1 VARRTTIKPQTP
13 SNNTKKINEE
23 KKALGLTS
31 VPSTYF
37 LPSSDNPETKGLLG
51 IGLLKPR
58 VNTPDDFQPIL
69 TNKGTPSYS
78 LSTVQTYIYF
88 FVTYNNI
95 FENRVDGKIYSFV
108 VVKMLSGSTTK
119 DVAVYLGLSVNAV
132 TPLTLTQYQNDSFTH
147 PKYVNQDGEPL
158 SLRYAEVPILRQ
170 TTPGRLD
177 NVPIGYPDFDSTPNT
192 VLVRRGPYPQAPIV
206 DFATAT
212 GATSS
217 VTISAG
223 GTVYFV
229 DISVMSPPT
238 IRPLSWS
245 WNFGATASPTGST
258 AQNQIVSFS
267 TPGSYTVTLTATNA
281 GGTGSKTK
289 TNFVNVI

>member
-1 VARRTTIKPQTP
+1 MARRIVTKPKTP
-13 SNNTKKINEE
+13 SSNTQKINEE

-37 LPSSDNPETKGLLG
+37 LPSNDNPDTKGLLG

-58 VNTPDDFQPIL
+58 INTPDDFQPL
-69 TNKGTPSYS
+69 TTNKGTPLYS
-78 LSTVQTYIYF
+78 LGTVQTYTYF

-95 FENRVDGKIYSFV
+95 FEPRLEGRIYAFV
-108 VVKMLSGSTTK
+108 VVKMLSPSTSK
-119 DVAVYLGLSVNAV
+119 DVATFLGISLDKV
-132 TPLTLTQYQNDSFTH
+132 TPLTLTQYENDSFTH
-147 PKYVNQDGEPL
+147 PKYVNQDGQL
-158 SLRYAEVPILRQ
+158 IQFRYAEVPILRQ
-170 TTPGRLD
+170 KTPGRLD

-192 VLVRRGPYPQAPIV
+192 VLVRKGPYPQAPIV

-229 DISVMSPPT
+229 DVSVMNPPT
-238 IRPLSWS
+238 VRPLAWI

-258 AQNQIVSFS
+258 AQNQIVTYA